1 LNNMFT
7 DDMRVGDEEMKK
19 LLFDPARHNEVQGN
33 LEESLEDLRNLLD
46 ENFNEMTFGDAQ
58 NVP

>member
-1 LNNMFT
+1 MFT
-7 DDMRVGDEEMKK
+7 DDMRVGKEEMKK
-19 LLFDPARHNEVQGN
+19 LLLDPARHNEVQGN

>member
-1 LNNMFT
+1 MFT
-7 DDMRVGDEEMKK
+7 DDMRVGKEEMKK
-19 LLFDPARHNEVQGN
+19 LLLDPARHNEVQGN

-46 ENFNEMTFGDAQ
+46 QNFNEMTFGDAQ